1 MEAEH
6 VTTVR
11 IHGRDYRI
19 RGSADDDYI
28 RTVAEFVDARMKEIA
43 ASASSASSEQIAV
56 FAALNIA
63 DELFELR
70 RQRDSHLADI
80 EARADR
86 LIRMIDSTV
95 PGDD

>member
-11 IHGRDYRI
+11 IHGREYRI
-19 RGSADDDYI
+19 RGAADEEYI
-28 RTVAEFVDARMKEIA
+28 RTVAEFVDRRMKEVA
-43 ASASSASSEQIAV
+43 ASTSSASSERVAV
-56 FAALNIA
+56 LAALNIA

-80 EARADR
+80 EQRADR